1 MKYINIPKIIVYS
14 SSFFTLLGISFLIFG
29 KTGAISSFNIIIIL
43 LMYILSSTQ
52 YTLNNFNNI
61 RLTEN
66 SVNTIDN
73 LLFPELNH
81 SNMKIRQYYRNKKY
95 YKNYIYIY
103 FYIVFLPFF
112 LFLLIT
118 QKTKLSKV
126 CFNFFWNNF
135 LVEKYF
141 KLKKNKVIKTECIT
155 ENNKEYEVKS
165 FIDGKKEYRY
175 KNKLHRELDHAIFY
189 EGEFC
194 ASKNYIEGKYYI
206 HGKIIQYNELLKE
219 LSKHKF
225 NNF

>member
-1 MKYINIPKIIVYS
+1 MINKILLIYFFAFITLISFSLIIFGINIINFNFLIIIVSYS
-14 SSFFTLLGISFLIFG
+14 
-29 KTGAISSFNIIIIL
+29 
-43 LMYILSSTQ
+43 LSSIQFTNEIEKK
-52 YTLNNFNNI
+52 YPI
-61 RLTEN
+61 EEN
-66 SVNTIDN
+66 RVDTIDN
-73 LLFPELNH
+73 ILFPELNH
-81 SNMKIRQYYRNKKY
+81 SNIKIRQYYRNKKI
-95 YKNYIYIY
+95 YKSYVCLYLIIIFFPLYLIILLFKDSYIGEFLMDF
-103 FYIVFLPFF
+103 FYD
-112 LFLLIT
+112 
-118 QKTKLSKV
+118 
-126 CFNFFWNNF
+126 NH